1 MELIR
6 KGLTV
11 TDAVDHE
18 WAKSIYF
25 KDPNGISLEFCCLT
39 RDVGNEDDVTMQ
51 EWAEISID
59 RWMGDNYI
67 EKRISA
73 KEPALNAR

>member
-1 MELIR
+1 
-6 KGLTV
+6 
-11 TDAVDHE
+11 
-18 WAKSIYF
+18 
-25 KDPNGISLEFCCLT
+25 
-39 RDVGNEDDVTMQ
+39 MQ
-51 EWAEISID
+51 ERTEISID